1 MISDI
6 LPACVASAEA
16 FSDAAEHD
24 LFPAELQAIV
34 TAMPKRRREF
44 ATVRACARRA
54 LADLGEPPAAI
65 LPGPHREPLWPI
77 GVVGSMTHCAGYR
90 AAAVG
95 HASDLAAIGIDAEP
109 HEPLPDGLLPFVAG
123 AEEMRHLAGHK
134 RARPEVHWET
144 LAFSAKEAAYK
155 AFFPLCNQWPGF
167 KNVAVTFDYATNR
180 FKAAL
185 PEIGSA
191 EDDRA
196 LTPLTGQW
204 QIRRNLIVTAAVVPV

>member
-6 LPACVASAEA
+6 LPACVATAET

-44 ATVRACARRA
+44 ATVRRCARRA

-65 LPGPHREPLWPI
+65 LPGPHGEPLWPS
-77 GVVGSMTHCAGYR
+77 GVVGSMTHCAGYG

-95 HASDLAAIGIDAEP
+95 RACDLAAIGIDAEP
-109 HEPLPDGLLPFVAG
+109 HEPLPDGLLSFVAG
-123 AEEMRHLAGHK
+123 AAEMRHLAGHM

-144 LAFSAKEAAYK
+144 LAFSAKEATYK
-155 AFFPLCNQWPGF
+155 ACFLLCNRWPGF
-167 KNVAVTFDYATNR
+167 KNVALTFDDATNR

-185 PEIGSA
+185 PEIGA
-191 EDDRA
+191 TDDDRVPA
-196 LTPLTGQW
+196 RLTGRW
-204 QIRRNLIVTAAVVPV
+204 QVRRNLIVTSAVVPV